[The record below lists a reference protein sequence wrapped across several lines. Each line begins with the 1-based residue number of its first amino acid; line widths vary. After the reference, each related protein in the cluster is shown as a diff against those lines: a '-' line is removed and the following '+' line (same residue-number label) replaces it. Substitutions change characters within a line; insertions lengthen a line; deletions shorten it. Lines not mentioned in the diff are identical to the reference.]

1 MIRRALDPKFRILR
15 RLGSKRS
22 INSDDESAKSK
33 LMDDLK
39 QCTTM
44 PAVIKTIEENLVLK
58 LSKSMLCNPEDI
70 NTNKPLHSFGVDS
83 LVAVEVRNWIFKEL
97 KSEVTVF
104 DIMDPQP
111 LTALCGKIAE
121 RSKLISNELKAT
133 GKEAE

>member
-1 MIRRALDPKFRILR
+1 MLEHLLQESPCIVKIFVSSRDDQDIVCKLRNYPTLDLSSDR
-15 RLGSKRS
+15 
-22 INSDDESAKSK
+22 NS
-33 LMDDLK
+33 
-39 QCTTM
+39 
-44 PAVIKTIEENLVLK
+44 
-58 LSKSMLCNPEDI
+58 EDI